1 MKATLPLILLLASV
15 VGLPPSTPAAAADT
29 PPPRIQT
36 SATGT
41 VTGQV
46 SNAATRSFL
55 EGAVV
60 ELLGTNRT
68 VLTDREGRYQFGAM
82 PAGPATLI
90 VSFSGLDLQR
100 IPVTVTSG
108 GTVERN
114 IALTSEVYKLEKFT
128 VAGEREGTAL
138 AETLQRHA
146 PNVKAVVSS
155 DTFGNVAD
163 GNIGD
168 LLQHMAGMSANY
180 NGHDVRQVSIR
191 GVGPEL
197 NAVTMDGLQ
206 VASAQSAN
214 GGRAFEFDQA
224 SLGNIETIE
233 LTKAPT
239 PDMDGASI
247 GGSVNLVTKSAFDRA
262 GGRVFTYTLGFI
274 TRTTHKAS
282 APTWKAPIEGFGP
295 SMNFSYSDVLGE
307 KRNLGITLTG
317 TVHSQPGAGS
327 TTIQSYERKNEP
339 GPVYDFSMGRRVENA
354 TRSRV
359 ASGLKVDYRWSAQTT
374 ISLSTSYN
382 YYFENP
388 DTRLSTLATVG
399 VATAATPQVLAT
411 VDASGR
417 RLSGGY
423 INPNYSDGV
432 TRVYAHPTLS
442 TNAISV
448 NAWDNSGRTMLFQPM
463 VRHRFDGLL
472 IDYSASYSNAAAY
485 NGVPQNVVTLRQGN
499 IGWTVDRSKDGVIPT
514 ITQTEGPDMY
524 NLNNYTNLLITQND
538 KRSTDTVLGGK
549 FNLKKDLRFTL
560 PAYFKTGFTYK
571 RQERKLWG
579 ENRRYNYTG
588 PDGILG
594 NTDDNQDLGQFTD
607 RTGYH
612 RLDENATY
620 RDRGGAPV
628 WPTPYGIARHLKE
641 NPQLWKDDVAFGAPT
656 KLQALRFVTEQ
667 IGAAYFMGHIRLGQ
681 VSLLA
686 GARVEDTRVAGEGP
700 LNYISP
706 AEKARRAAW
715 VGVVTDAET
724 VRRAEAQF
732 GGRATN
738 RGQYRVVL
746 PGVHLKYEPIAG
758 LVTRASWSTG
768 LGRPT
773 FGSII
778 PNDTVNDD
786 TMRVTVS
793 NPNLE
798 PQYANNYDL
807 SAEYYFRP
815 QGSLSVGAFR
825 KKIKDYIYTDSS
837 QIIGNGTDNGF
848 DGQYAGYGLTTQA
861 NGGSA
866 KIEGLEFSYQ
876 QQLTFLPG
884 WARGFGFNANLTFL
898 RTEGNY
904 GGTAVLTTN
913 SLANFVKKTGN
924 LGLSYRGHG
933 FDLRVQAVHRGE
945 YLTSN
950 STNPALVQYQ
960 KAKTSWGWKSRYA
973 VSRRL
978 SVFLDLDNIFSVPLD
993 TIYAAYP
1000 DRIVNNRTFPMKIVA
1015 GLTGRF

>member
-1 MKATLPLILLLASV
+1 MNSSDYKIVLLA
-15 VGLPPSTPAAAADT
+15 VGFALGL
-29 PPPRIQT
+29 T
-36 SATGT
+36 SAHAAGAAGGSIG
-41 VTGQV
+41 GQV

-55 EGAVV
+55 QGAVV
-60 ELLGTNRT
+60 ELAGTGLT
-68 VLTDREGRYQFGAM
+68 AITDREGRYQFSDV
-82 PAGPATLI
+82 PAGPMTVV
-90 VSFSGLDLQR
+90 VSFSGLDSQR
-100 IPVTVTSG
+100 IPVSVSSGQTVARDVG
-108 GTVERN
+108 
-114 IALTSEVYKLEKFT
+114 LTAEIYKMDKFT

-138 AETLQRHA
+138 AETLQRQA
-146 PNVKAVVSS
+146 SNVKAVVSS

-163 GNIGD
+163 GNVGD
-168 LLQHMAGMSANY
+168 LLQHMAGMTADY

-191 GVGPEL
+191 GVGANL
-197 NAVTMDGLQ
+197 NSVTMDGQQ

-262 GGRVFTYTLGFI
+262 TGRVSSYSLGFV
-274 TRTTHKAS
+274 TRSTHKAS
-282 APTWKAPIEGFGP
+282 APTWKAPVEGFGP
-295 SMNFSYSDVLGE
+295 SMSFSYSDVLGE
-307 KRNLGITLTG
+307 KKNIGITLTG

-327 TTIQSYERKNEP
+327 TTIQSFERKNEA

-359 ASGLKVDYRWSAQTT
+359 ASGLKVDYRWSPQTT
-374 ISLSTSYN
+374 ISVNTSYN

-423 INPNYSDGV
+423 INPAYGNNI

-442 TNAISV
+442 SNAISV
-448 NAWDNSGRTMLFQPM
+448 NAWDNSGRTFLFQPM
-463 VRHRFDGLL
+463 VRHRFDGLNL
-472 IDYSASYSNAAAY
+472 DYSVSYSNAAAY
-485 NGVPQNVVTLRQGN
+485 NGVPQNVVTMRLPN
-499 IGWTVDRSKDGVIPT
+499 IGWIVDRSKNLVIPT

-524 NLNNYTNLLITQND
+524 NLNNYSTLLLTQND

-549 FNLKKDLRFTL
+549 FDLKKVFTL
-560 PAYFKTGFTYK
+560 ARPTYVKTGVNYQ

-594 NTDDNQDLGQFTD
+594 TADDNQDLGQFTD
-607 RTGYH
+607 TTGYH

-628 WPTPYGIARHLKE
+628 WPTPYGIVRHMRDH
-641 NPQLWKDDVAFGAPT
+641 PQLWKDDVAFGAPT
-656 KLQALRFVTEQ
+656 KLQSLKFVAEEVA
-667 IGAAYFMGHIRLGQ
+667 AAYVMGHVRLGP
-681 VSLLA
+681 VSALA
-686 GARVEDTRVAGEGP
+686 GVRMEDTRVDGEGP

-715 VGVVTDAET
+715 VGPVTDGET

-738 RGQYRVVL
+738 HGQYRVVL
-746 PGVHLKYEPIAG
+746 PGAHLKYEPVAG
-758 LVTRASWSTG
+758 LVLRASWSTG
-768 LGRPT
+768 LGRPG
-773 FGSII
+773 FGTII

-786 TMRVTVS
+786 TQRVTVS
-793 NPNLE
+793 NPSLQ
-798 PQYANNYDL
+798 PQRGTNYDL
-807 SAEYYFRP
+807 TAEYYFKR
-815 QGSLSVGAFR
+815 QGLVSVGAFR
-825 KKIKDYIYTDSS
+825 KRIKDYIFTDSS
-837 QIIGNGTDNGF
+837 QIIGAGTDNGF

-866 KIEGLEFSYQ
+866 QIEGIEFSYQ

-884 WARGFGFNANLTFL
+884 WAKGFGFSANYTSLK
-898 RTEGNY
+898 TEGNY
-904 GGTAVLTTN
+904 GGTAVLTTS
-913 SLANFVKKTGN
+913 SLAGFVNQTGN
-924 LGLSYRGHG
+924 LGLNYRGHG
-933 FDLRVQAVHRGE
+933 FDLRLQAVYRGE

-950 STNPALVQYQ
+950 SATLALVQYQ
-960 KAKTSWGWKSRYA
+960 KAKTTWGWKSRYA
-973 VSRRL
+973 VSKKL

-993 TIYAAYP
+993 TIYALYP
-1000 DRIVNNRTFPMKIVA
+1000 DRIVSNRTFPIKIVA
-1015 GLTGRF
+1015 GITGRL